1 MSFGQFKIFVS
12 ICFIFSLSLFVCY
25 TESNTSTKNVLLG
38 KVERKTEK
46 RCLTM
51 KQTEMMKKKDDFF
64 NHVRGVGR
72 KKKKKGEK
80 RKRV

>member
-12 ICFIFSLSLFVCY
+12 ISFISSFSLFVCF

-46 RCLTM
+46 RCLAM

-64 NHVRGVGR
+64 DHVREGCR
-72 KKKKKGEK
+72 SKEK
-80 RKRV
+80 EKRRKRV